1 MNIKIRKSGFTL
13 VEVIIAS
20 TIGAFISLVA
30 VGTLK
35 AVISSNVLLDN
46 NVNAASEVTFAS
58 NLIEKDL
65 INIYRDDAIENMKL
79 IGTVEDLADYSTSVI
94 TFYTVNRTKARYD
107 QPEGDIY
114 EVEYYLVKNEDSSSL
129 MRRLWPNP
137 NDEFEAGGV
146 VTTIAENID
155 LFEVRYFDGEEWYDE
170 WQQEDMQTMPDMIE
184 INIVSKPQA
193 RGVPIIDS
201 FIVNLSR
208 SVASTSGTS

>member
-137 NDEFEAGGV
+137 
-146 VTTIAENID
+146 
-155 LFEVRYFDGEEWYDE
+155 
-170 WQQEDMQTMPDMIE
+170 
-184 INIVSKPQA
+184 
-193 RGVPIIDS
+193 
-201 FIVNLSR
+201 
-208 SVASTSGTS
+208 

>member
-1 MNIKIRKSGFTL
+1 MKIKIRKSGFTL

-46 NVNAASEVTFAS
+46 NINAASEVTFAS

-65 INIYRDDAIENMKL
+65 INIYRDDAIENTEL
-79 IGTVEDLADYSTSVI
+79 IGTIEDLTDYSTSVI
-94 TFYTVNRTKARYD
+94 TFYTLNRTKARVD

-114 EVEYYLVKNEDSSSL
+114 EVEYYLVKNEDSSLL

-137 NDEFEAGGV
+137 NDEFEAGGI
-146 VTTIAENID
+146 VTPIAENID

-193 RGVPIIDS
+193 RGVPIIES
-201 FIVNLSR
+201 FIVNLTR